1 MTEPQR
7 SDRLPLT
14 RIQRLI
20 GHYMHQSK
28 QTKASAYLTV
38 RADLT
43 ELTRMR
49 KAYCKAVKVRVTTQ
63 DFFIGAIARAIAAYP
78 LMAAAFTEDQKYLE
92 ISDEIGVGF
101 AVAAPQGLVVPV
113 VKDVEHKDLPQLAA
127 DSESLLKK
135 ARANKLALEDF
146 DGANIVLTGL
156 GMYGIEKFYAIS
168 PPSALGIV
176 SIGNIEDVVEP
187 TDSGFVTRKKM
198 YVSLAFD
205 RCIVD
210 EFYAA
215 GFLKHIA
222 VALEDPWSLAQSGA
236 VLK

>member
-1 MTEPQR
+1 MTESRNP
-7 SDRLPLT
+7 DRLPLT

-20 GHYMHQSK
+20 GRYMLQSK
-28 QTKASAYLTV
+28 RTKASAYLTV

-49 KAYCKAVKVRVTTQ
+49 KAYCKQVKVRATTQ
-63 DFFIGAIARAIAAYP
+63 DFFICAIARAIAAYP
-78 LMAAAFTEDQKYLE
+78 LMAAAFSQDGRFLE
-92 ISDEIGVGF
+92 ISEQIGVGF

-113 VKDVEHKDLPQLAA
+113 VQDVEHKNLPQLAA
-127 DSESLLKK
+127 ESEALLKK
-135 ARANKLALEDF
+135 ARANKLLPDDF

-156 GMYGIEKFYAIS
+156 GMYGIESFYAIS

-176 SIGNIEDVVEP
+176 SIGNIEDVVAPIEN
-187 TDSGFVTRKKM
+187 GFVTRKKM

-205 RCIVD
+205 QCIVD

-215 GFLKHIA
+215 EFLSCIA
-222 VALEDPWSLAQSGA
+222 ESLEDPWSLTRD
-236 VLK
+236 

>member
-1 MTEPQR
+1 MTESRNP
-7 SDRLPLT
+7 DRLPLT

-20 GHYMHQSK
+20 GRYMLQSK

-49 KAYCKAVKVRVTTQ
+49 KAYCKQVKVRATTQ
-63 DFFIGAIARAIAAYP
+63 DFFICAIARAIAAYP
-78 LMAAAFTEDQKYLE
+78 LMAAAFSQDGRFLE
-92 ISDEIGVGF
+92 ISEQIGVGF

-113 VKDVEHKDLPQLAA
+113 VQDVEHKNLPQLAA
-127 DSESLLKK
+127 DSEALLKK
-135 ARANKLALEDF
+135 ARANKLLPDDF

-156 GMYGIEKFYAIS
+156 GMYGIESFYAIS

-176 SIGNIEDVVEP
+176 SIGNIEDVVVPSEN
-187 TDSGFVTRKKM
+187 GFLTRKKM

-205 RCIVD
+205 QCIVD

-215 GFLKHIA
+215 AFLGCIA
-222 VALEDPWSLAQSGA
+222 ESLEDPWSLTRD
-236 VLK
+236 

>member
-1 MTEPQR
+1 MAESRMP
-7 SDRLPLT
+7 DCLPLT

-20 GHYMHQSK
+20 GRYMHQSK

-43 ELTRMR
+43 ELTAMR
-49 KAYCKAVKVRVTTQ
+49 RAYCKAVKVRATTQ
-63 DFFIGAIARAIAAYP
+63 DFFICAIARAIAAYP
-78 LMAAAFTEDQKYLE
+78 RMASAFTDEHEAVE
-92 ISDEIGVGF
+92 ISEEIGVGF

-113 VKDVEHKDLPQLAA
+113 VKDVEHKTLPQLAA
-127 DSESLLKK
+127 DSEALLKK
-135 ARANKLALEDF
+135 ARANKLELDDF

-156 GMYGIEKFYAIS
+156 GMYGIERFYAIS

-176 SIGNIEDVVEP
+176 SIGTIEEVVVPGEQ
-187 TDSGFVTRKKM
+187 GFTVRKQM

-205 RCIVD
+205 QCLVD

-215 GFLKHIA
+215 AFLKHLA
-222 VALEDPWSLAQSGA
+222 DALEDPWSLTNN
-236 VLK
+236 